1 MSAQN
6 NRNRKLQDLIGNE
19 HLGRFLEKTLCF
31 MYDFGTQGGAA
42 SAITMTDQDGNAQTL
57 PDNALITG
65 ATWDVV
71 TALASSGSATCAL
84 GWTGTAAGI
93 KAATAFDNAAYVA
106 ATQASSLVIN
116 GKMSAASSV
125 LLTIATAALTAG
137 KMYLYISYIEGF

>member
-6 NRNRKLQDLIGNE
+6 NRNRKMQDLIGNE
-19 HLGRFLEKTLCF
+19 KLGRFQEKMLCF
-31 MYDFGTQGGAA
+31 MYDFGTQGGAT

-57 PDNALITG
+57 PDNALITS

-71 TALASSGSATCAL
+71 TPLASSGSATAAL

-106 ATQASSLVIN
+106 ATQASSLAIN
-116 GKMSAASSV
+116 GKMSSASSV
-125 LLTIATAALTAG
+125 LMTIATAALTAG

>member
-6 NRNRKLQDLIGNE
+6 NRNRKMQDLIGNE
-19 HLGRFLEKTLCF
+19 KLGRFQEKMLCF
-31 MYDFGTQGGAA
+31 MYDFGTQGGAT

-57 PDNALITG
+57 PDNALITS

-71 TALASSGSATCAL
+71 TPLASGGSATVAL

-93 KAATAFDNAAYVA
+93 KAAADFDHASYVA
-106 ATQASSLVIN
+106 ATQASSLAIN
-116 GKMSAASSV
+116 GKMSSASSV
-125 LLTIATAALTAG
+125 LMTIATAALTAG